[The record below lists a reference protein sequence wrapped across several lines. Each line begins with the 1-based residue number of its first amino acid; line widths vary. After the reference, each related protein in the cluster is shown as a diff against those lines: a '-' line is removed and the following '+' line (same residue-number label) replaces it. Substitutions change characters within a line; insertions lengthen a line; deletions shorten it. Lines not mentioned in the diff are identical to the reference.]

1 MKEKLEQLKVR
12 YRNAETHEEK
22 EQIDAEIQKLYEE
35 DGDKFAITM
44 VEIARETADRAEE
57 LVLREKMEN
66 ILPLVS
72 VSYIAKTYFN
82 RSRHWLYQRINGNV
96 VNGKRAKLTKSE
108 IGVLEAALQDISNK
122 IGSVKFN

>member
-1 MKEKLEQLKVR
+1 MKEKLEELKLK
-12 YRNAETHEEK
+12 YRNAETDLEK
-22 EQIDAEIQKLYEE
+22 EFIDIEIQRLFEE
-35 DGDKFAITM
+35 DGDKFAVTM
-44 VEIARETADRAEE
+44 VELARDTADKAEE
-57 LVLREKMEN
+57 LVLRDKMES

-108 IGVLEAALQDISNK
+108 IGVLEDALQDISNK
-122 IGSVKFN
+122 VGSVKLN

>member
-22 EQIDAEIQKLYEE
+22 EQIDTEIQKLYEE

>member
-1 MKEKLEQLKVR
+1 
-12 YRNAETHEEK
+12 
-22 EQIDAEIQKLYEE
+22 
-35 DGDKFAITM
+35 M

-82 RSRHWLYQRINGNV
+82 RSRQWLYQRINGNV
-96 VNGKRAKLTKSE
+96 VNGKRAKLSKSE
-108 IGVLEAALQDISNK
+108 IGILEAALRDISDK
-122 IGSVKFN
+122 IGAVRFN